1 MKLDEANYK
10 QNRYP
15 KSQKEKTKQNK
26 NPVIP
31 FNIKEGGRSIRAV
44 SHNPIAK
51 A

>member
-1 MKLDEANYK
+1 MRLITSKIDTQK
-10 QNRYP
+10 V
-15 KSQKEKTKQNK
+15 KEKTKQNK
-26 NPVIP
+26 NPVIT